1 MDENRLSPARCGRT
15 RRSTTVAG
23 PQGVAALAAPAGPD
37 RAEPGRAAPK
47 AARAPAEP
55 DRAAAAPA
63 VSTFAVPDRAAAAP
77 TVSTF
82 AVPDFSVPDFA
93 VPNGGVPGVL
103 AMVGVA
109 LLLLMSATLPA
120 ALQRM

>member
-1 MDENRLSPARCGRT
+1 MDENRLSPVRCGRT

-37 RAEPGRAAPK
+37 RAEPERAAPE
-47 AARAPAEP
+47 AARAP
-55 DRAAAAPA
+55 
-63 VSTFAVPDRAAAAP
+63 
-77 TVSTF
+77 
-82 AVPDFSVPDFA
+82 AVPDFSVADFA
-93 VPNGGVPGVL
+93 VPNCGVPEAL

-109 LLLLMSATLPA
+109 LALLMSATLPA

>member
-63 VSTFAVPDRAAAAP
+63 VSTFAVPD
-77 TVSTF
+77 
-82 AVPDFSVPDFA
+82 FSVPDFA